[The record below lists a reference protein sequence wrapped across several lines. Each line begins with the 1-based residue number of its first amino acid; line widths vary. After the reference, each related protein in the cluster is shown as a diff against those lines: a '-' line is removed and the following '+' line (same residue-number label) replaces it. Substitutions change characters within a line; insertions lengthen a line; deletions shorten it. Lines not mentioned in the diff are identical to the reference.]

1 MIIRDGTRKFE
12 NAKTIHTHDCFYI
25 RDLDGR
31 PLYVQSRPN
40 GGGWANFE
48 FWSTD
53 HNGSMDELLYKSS
66 HDVEGRLR
74 VDAGIL
80 AEDFERISCEAD

>member
-1 MIIRDGTRKFE
+1 MRKFE
-12 NAKTIHTHDCFYI
+12 NAKTVNTHDCFYI

-48 FWSTD
+48 FWLLD
-53 HNGSMDELLYKSS
+53 RNGVKVELIHRSS
-66 HDVEGRLR
+66 HEVEGRLR
-74 VDAGIL
+74 VEAGIL
-80 AEDFERISCEAD
+80 AEDFEKISYEVSRVEFGD